1 MRDQIERLLA
11 MLITS
16 PDTETFN
23 FVAEQLEELINESR

>member
-11 MLITS
+11 MLLTS

-23 FVAEQLEELINESR
+23 FVTEQLEELINASR